1 MRVVDDYLVGAID
14 EKTHETQGGLIGG
27 RELGFPIYEATTG
40 IDPMD
45 AEKITVTYPVPF
57 ATYTSSL
64 GDDDN
69 LRLTGRRTRRSVF
82 LVFTYVGITLTQAKW
97 AGERIR
103 FKLERH
109 RPAIAG
115 YRAWPIALELGGSDR
130 IRPDYNVLRPDGS
143 ALYYGIDRYAV
154 SINLTE
160 TGVPTP

>member
-1 MRVVDDYLVGAID
+1 MRVVDQYLVGDID
-14 EKTHETQGGLIGG
+14 EATHRTQGGLIGG
-27 RELGFPIYEATTG
+27 NALGFPIYEATTG
-40 IDPMD
+40 IDPMTD
-45 AEKITVTYPVPF
+45 TQVTISYPVPF

-69 LRLTGRRTRRSVF
+69 MRLTGRKTRRSVF
-82 LVFTYVGITLTQAKW
+82 LVFTYVGITMTQAKW

-103 FKLERH
+103 LKLQRH
-109 RPAIAG
+109 RPVISG
-115 YRAWPIALELGGSDR
+115 HRAWPIDLELGGSDR

-154 SINLTE
+154 SIVLTE